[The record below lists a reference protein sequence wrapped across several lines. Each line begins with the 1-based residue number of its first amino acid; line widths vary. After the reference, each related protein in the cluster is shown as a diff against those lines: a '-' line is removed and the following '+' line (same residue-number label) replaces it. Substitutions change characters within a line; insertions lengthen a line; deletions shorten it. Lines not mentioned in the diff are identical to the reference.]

1 MIYPELFRNTGSS
14 LPDRRATPR
23 QKYGTGWVLNLA
35 RKIDISSTPLLI
47 FPGGGESKSAKIW
60 PRSIFLPQSTSKHFD
75 FETKQHVVWTLK
87 RALAATMIGPCPP
100 QFGACR
106 FPSENKN

>member
-47 FPGGGESKSAKIW
+47 FPGWGSRKVRKFGLGRFFCPSRLRSTLISK
-60 PRSIFLPQSTSKHFD
+60 RSNTSC
-75 FETKQHVVWTLK
+75 EL
-87 RALAATMIGPCPP
+87 
-100 QFGACR
+100 
-106 FPSENKN
+106 